1 LEVNRSILKRLEE
14 WQQEEGSLPEILG
27 YYRGLLRVQLEV
39 GAEAASPE
47 SSLTKTEID
56 SAIRKG
62 IPLLEWNALSIDWTA
77 FERLF
82 RAAAAVILEHS
93 ESSGAGLEGIA
104 SDGSVL
110 REIAKTWY
118 EGSALKPV
126 AEARGVNEES
136 LAVATHCAM
145 KPFLVSQAQALIPL
159 VPQEQWRRA
168 ICPICGG
175 KPDFA
180 YLDKE
185 RGARWLVCARCDTEW
200 LFQRLECPYCGNKD
214 QEKLKYYAD
223 DAALYRL
230 YVCLQCMTYLK
241 AIDLRKTEAD
251 VLMPL
256 ERVLTVD
263 MDRQGGEEG
272 YSAGWAAASSTSSQ

>member
-1 LEVNRSILKRLEE
+1 MEVNQSILKRLDE
-14 WQQEEGSLPEILG
+14 WQREEGSLPEILG
-27 YYRGLLRVQLEV
+27 YYQDLLRAQA
-39 GAEAASPE
+39 GAGASIAVPE
-47 SSLTKTEID
+47 PALTKTEID
-56 SAIRKG
+56 SGIREG
-62 IPLLEWNALSIDWTA
+62 IPLLAWDALSIDWTA

-110 REIAKTWY
+110 REIAKNWY
-118 EGSALKPV
+118 EGSALKSA
-126 AEARGVNEES
+126 AEARGIDEES
-136 LAVATHCAM
+136 LAVAIHCAV
-145 KPFLVSQAQALIPL
+145 KPFLVSHAQALIGL

-168 ICPICGG
+168 VCPICGG
-175 KPDFA
+175 KADFA

-200 LFQRLECPYCGNKD
+200 LFQRLECPYCGSQD

-223 DAALYRL
+223 DAALYRQ
-230 YVCLQCMTYLK
+230 YVCLQCKTYLK
-241 AIDLRKTEAD
+241 SIDLRKTEAD

-256 ERVLTVD
+256 ERVLTID
-263 MDRQGGEEG
+263 MDRQGREEG

>member
-1 LEVNRSILKRLEE
+1 MEVTRSILKRLEE
-14 WQQEEGSLPEILG
+14 WQQEEGSLPEILD
-27 YYRGLLRVQLEV
+27 YYRDLLRVQVEL
-39 GAEAASPE
+39 GAAAASPE
-47 SSLTKTEID
+47 PSLSKTEID

-62 IPLLEWNALSIDWTA
+62 IPLLKWDALSIDWAA
-77 FERLF
+77 FESLF
-82 RAAAAVILEHS
+82 RHAAAVIREHT
-93 ESSGAGLEGIA
+93 ESSEAGLERIAADGAVLQQIA
-104 SDGSVL
+104 S
-110 REIAKTWY
+110 TWY
-118 EGSALKPV
+118 EGSALK
-126 AEARGVNEES
+126 AEAEAHGVDEEH

-145 KPFLVSQAQALIPL
+145 KPFLLSHAKVLLKL

-168 ICPICGG
+168 SCPICGG

-185 RGARWLVCARCDTEW
+185 RGARWLICARCDTEW

-230 YVCLQCMTYLK
+230 YVCLACKAYLK
-241 AIDLRKTEAD
+241 AVDLRKTEAD
-251 VLMPL
+251 VLIPL

-263 MDRQGGEEG
+263 MDRQGREEG
-272 YSAGWAAASSTSSQ
+272 YSAGWAAASPAGNQ

>member
-1 LEVNRSILKRLEE
+1 MEVTHSILKRLEK
-14 WQQEEGSLPEILG
+14 WQQEEGSLPQILG
-27 YYRGLLRVQLEV
+27 YYRDLLRAQ
-39 GAEAASPE
+39 AEAGASIPVPE
-47 SSLTKTEID
+47 PALTKTEID
-56 SAIRKG
+56 SGIREG
-62 IPLLEWNALSIDWTA
+62 IPLMKWDALSIDWTA

-93 ESSGAGLEGIA
+93 ESSAAGLEGLA
-104 SDGSVL
+104 SDVSVL
-110 REIAKTWY
+110 REVARTWY
-118 EGSALKPV
+118 EGSALKPA
-126 AEARGVNEES
+126 AEARGVDEES

-145 KPFLVSQAQALIPL
+145 KPFLASQSQALIQL

-200 LFQRLECPYCGNKD
+200 LFQRLECPYCDNKD

-230 YVCLQCMTYLK
+230 YVCLQCKTYLK

-263 MDRQGGEEG
+263 MDRQGREEG